1 MSVAR
6 YSFINAKIRS
16 MKADILTSEQWD
28 ALIGAR
34 DMFSALRILD
44 ATSYAQL
51 VQDMGET
58 TSPIEVERVLQLD
71 FNKVLI
77 EIKNDIPTANQTLM
91 TWITRKFQKE
101 VVKSLL
107 RLFTSGS
114 DQATAERLLIPLEP
128 FSSSRL
134 MTFLEAKDLRSMVSQ
149 IPDQFFQLEIQKT
162 LPQYEETGNLFIV
175 EHTLDTTVFQNLFR
189 EVQQLEEQDREITAR
204 LVGTEID
211 LLNLMI
217 TLRSHFLG
225 FSSTETEELLIKTPY
240 RLPLDLCQRALLSR
254 NLEERIR
261 ILQSSYYRDLISRS
275 WEAYELDQGLGA
287 FEHNAHVLIRT
298 DSEEAMIGYPF
309 HFGIVLGFLNLKW
322 YETINL
328 KAVMNGKAD
337 QLDSNIIRRALI
349 L

>member
-16 MKADILTSEQWD
+16 MKADILSPDQWD

-44 ATSYAQL
+44 STSYAQL
-51 VQDMGET
+51 VQDMGEST
-58 TSPIEVERVLQLD
+58 APIEVERVLQSD

-101 VVKSLL
+101 VVKSIL
-107 RLFTSGS
+107 RLYTSRS
-114 DQATAERLLIPLEP
+114 SQATAERLLIPLEP
-128 FSSSRL
+128 FTAGQL
-134 MTFLEAKDLRSMVSQ
+134 MALLEAKDLHSMVSD
-149 IPDQFFQLEIQKT
+149 ISEPFFQLEIQNL
-162 LPQYEETGNLFIV
+162 LPQYEETGNLFLI
-175 EHTLDTTVFQNLFR
+175 EHSLDTTVIQNLFR
-189 EVQQLEEQDREITAR
+189 EIQKLEEQDREITAR

-211 LLNLMI
+211 LMNLMI

-240 RLPLDLCQRALLSR
+240 RLSLDLCQRALLAR
-254 NLEERIR
+254 NFEERVR
-261 ILQSSYYRDLISRS
+261 ILQSSYYKELISRS
-275 WEAYELDQGLGA
+275 WEAYELQQSLGV
-287 FEHNAHVLIRT
+287 FEHNAHIQIRT
-298 DSEEAMIGYPF
+298 DSEQALIGYPF

-322 YETINL
+322 YETLNL

-337 QLDSNIIRRALI
+337 QLDPNIIRRALI